1 MNFAER
7 TEQHRRLAVLRLLDE
22 VPGFNANESILTD
35 ALNALGVASSRDQ
48 IRTCLGWLSE
58 QGLISIERPGGIMV
72 AALSQRGGDVAKGL
86 ATVDGVQPPSPG
98 G

>member
-22 VPGFNANESILTD
+22 APGFTANDSIITD
-35 ALNALGVASSRDQ
+35 ALNGLGVASSRDQ
-48 IRTCLGWLSE
+48 VRTCLGWLLE
-58 QGLISIERPGGIMV
+58 QGLISIERHGDIMV
-72 AALSQRGGDVAKGL
+72 AALTQRGGDVAKGL
-86 ATVDGVQPPSPG
+86 AVVDGVQPPSPG